1 MLRLHA
7 RFITTHQHVSTGT
20 THPTTPTPQPL
31 TGITQRRF
39 SLIRFRSPLLTES
52 LLFSLPAGTE
62 MFHFPAFPPHTL
74 YIQVQVTGHNSS
86 RVPPFGNPRI
96 SPFIDSPRLIA
107 DYYGLHRFLVPRHPP
122 CALKNLTTT
131 HQPTAGSNQNSQRH
145 KKQDARV
152 HYAILKQH
160 THHTTNPHHQMRTST
175 MRATP
180 EKTLTCS
187 FRTQQC
193 ADTPTPHPPTPPTLH
208 APSP

>member
-1 MLRLHA
+1 MLLGKKRQGSHTCFVYGTTTLYGAPFKMLRLHA

-86 RVPPFGNPRI
+86 RVSPFGYPRI

-131 HQPTAGSNQNSQRH
+131 HPTRQATTKIH
-145 KKQDARV
+145 K
-152 HYAILKQH
+152 
-160 THHTTNPHHQMRTST
+160 
-175 MRATP
+175 
-180 EKTLTCS
+180 
-187 FRTQQC
+187 
-193 ADTPTPHPPTPPTLH
+193 DT
-208 APSP
+208 